1 MNIEELE
8 KTNKLLKDQIDLILT
23 LNDLYEKYVDFL
35 KIADECL
42 NKYPKLKYPEHPETP
57 VAPYV
62 PFPPWTITGT
72 TCSEAITIEKKE
84 DF

>member
-23 LNDLYEKYVDFL
+23 LNDLYEKYIDFL
-35 KIADECL
+35 KIAEEYSH
-42 NKYPKLKYPEHPETP
+42 KYPTFKYPEYPEI
-57 VAPYV
+57 APYT